1 MKEHINTLKSQ
12 LNQIIV
18 ENFQANIHLKN
29 AIEQKENEKH
39 DLLKDLSLKI
49 IDVIDS
55 FENSEEWVTENE
67 LNKVDE
73 AKRAVSKFKIVHRKL
88 VGLLREYGITKIEFP
103 DNRLIVGLCEVVET
117 EADNQ
122 KKNDEII
129 SVIRNGYIRGKE
141 LIRPAQIIVVKH

>member
-1 MKEHINTLKSQ
+1 MKEDITILKSQ
-12 LNQIIV
+12 LHQIIV
-18 ENFQANIHLKN
+18 ENLQSNNILKN
-29 AIEQKENEKH
+29 AIEQKENEKR
-39 DLLKDLSLKI
+39 DLLKNLSLKI

-67 LNKVDE
+67 LNKGDE
-73 AKRAVSKFKIVHRKL
+73 VRRAVSKFKIVHRKL
-88 VGLLREYGITKIEFP
+88 LGLLKENGITKIEFP

-117 EADNQ
+117 EADKQ

-141 LIRPAQIIVVKH
+141 LIRPAQIIVVKN

>member
-1 MKEHINTLKSQ
+1 MKEDINRLKK
-12 LNQIIV
+12 IIV
-18 ENFQANIHLKN
+18 ENLQSNNHLKN
-29 AIEQKENEKH
+29 VIEQKENEKH
-39 DLLKDLSLKI
+39 DLLKVLSLKI
-49 IDVIDS
+49 IDIIDS

-73 AKRAVSKFKIVHRKL
+73 ARRAVNKFKIVHRKL
-88 VGLLREYGITKIEFP
+88 LGLLKEYGITKIEFP

-117 EADNQ
+117 EADGQ

-141 LIRPAQIIVVKH
+141 LIRPAQIIVVKN

>member
-1 MKEHINTLKSQ
+1 MKEEVIALKNQ
-12 LNQIIV
+12 LSQIII
-18 ENFQANIHLKN
+18 ENLQSNNHLKN
-29 AIEQKENEKH
+29 EIEQKENEKH
-39 DLLKDLSLKI
+39 DLLKDLSINI
-49 IDVIDS
+49 IDIIDS

-73 AKRAVSKFKIVHRKL
+73 ARRVVSKFKIVHRKL
-88 VGLLREYGITKIEFP
+88 LGLLKEYGITKIAFP

-117 EADNQ
+117 EANSQ

-141 LIRPAQIIVVKH
+141 LIRPAQIIVVKN

>member
-1 MKEHINTLKSQ
+1 MNY
-12 LNQIIV
+12 
-18 ENFQANIHLKN
+18 
-29 AIEQKENEKH
+29 
-39 DLLKDLSLKI
+39 
-49 IDVIDS
+49 
-55 FENSEEWVTENE
+55 
-67 LNKVDE
+67 NKVDE

-117 EADNQ
+117 EADSQ

-141 LIRPAQIIVVKH
+141 LIRPAQIIVVKN

>member
-1 MKEHINTLKSQ
+1 MKEDINILKNQ
-12 LNQIIV
+12 LKQIII
-18 ENFQANIHLKN
+18 ENLQSNNHLKN
-29 AIEQKENEKH
+29 AIEQKENEKN

-67 LNKVDE
+67 LSKIDE
-73 AKRAVSKFKIVHRKL
+73 AKKAVSKFKIVHRKL
-88 VGLLREYGITKIEFP
+88 LGLLREYGISKIEFP

-117 EADNQ
+117 EADSQ
-122 KKNDEII
+122 KKNDDII

-141 LIRPAQIIVVKH
+141 LIRPAQIIVVKN

>member
-1 MKEHINTLKSQ
+1 MKEDINILKSQ

-18 ENFQANIHLKN
+18 ENLQSNNHLKN
-29 AIEQKENEKH
+29 AIEQKENEKN

-55 FENSEEWVTENE
+55 FEKSEEWVTENE
-67 LNKVDE
+67 LNKIDE
-73 AKRAVSKFKIVHRKL
+73 AQKAVSKFKIVHRKL
-88 VGLLREYGITKIEFP
+88 LGLLREYGITKIEFP

-117 EADNQ
+117 EADSQ

-141 LIRPAQIIVVKH
+141 LIRPAQIIVVKN

>member
-1 MKEHINTLKSQ
+1 MKEDINTLKSQ
-12 LNQIIV
+12 LNHIIV
-18 ENFQANIHLKN
+18 EKLQSNNQLKN

-73 AKRAVSKFKIVHRKL
+73 ARRVVSKFKIVHRKL
-88 VGLLREYGITKIEFP
+88 LGLLKEYGITKIEFP

-117 EADNQ
+117 EANSQ
-122 KKNDEII
+122 KKNDEIV

-141 LIRPAQIIVVKH
+141 LIRSAQIIVVKN

>member
-1 MKEHINTLKSQ
+1 MKVDITLLKSQ
-12 LNQIIV
+12 LKQIIV
-18 ENFQANIHLKN
+18 ENFQSNNNLKN

-55 FENSEEWVTENE
+55 FENSYEWITENE

-73 AKRAVSKFKIVHRKL
+73 ARRAVSRFKIVHRRL
-88 VGLLREYGITKIEFP
+88 LGLLKEYGITKIEFP

-117 EADNQ
+117 EADSQ

-141 LIRPAQIIVVKH
+141 LIRPAQIIVVKN

>member
-1 MKEHINTLKSQ
+1 MKEDINILKSQ

-18 ENFQANIHLKN
+18 ENLQSNNHLKN
-29 AIEQKENEKH
+29 TIEQQENEKH

-55 FENSEEWVTENE
+55 FENSEEWVNENE
-67 LNKVDE
+67 LNKIDE
-73 AKRAVSKFKIVHRKL
+73 AKKAVSKFKIVHRKL
-88 VGLLREYGITKIEFP
+88 LGLLREYGITKIEFP

-117 EADNQ
+117 EADIQ

-141 LIRPAQIIVVKH
+141 LIRPAQIIVVKN

>member
-1 MKEHINTLKSQ
+1 MKADINTLKSQ
-12 LNQIIV
+12 INQIIV
-18 ENFQANIHLKN
+18 ENLQSNNRLKYE
-29 AIEQKENEKH
+29 IEQKENEMH
-39 DLLKDLSLKI
+39 DLLKNLSLKI
-49 IDVIDS
+49 INVIDS

-73 AKRAVSKFKIVHRKL
+73 ARRVVSKFKIVHRKL
-88 VGLLREYGITKIEFP
+88 LGLLKEYGITKIEFP

-117 EADNQ
+117 EADSQ

-141 LIRPAQIIVVKH
+141 LIRPAQIIIVKN

>member
-1 MKEHINTLKSQ
+1 MKEDINILKNQ

-18 ENFQANIHLKN
+18 ENLQSNIHFKN
-29 AIEQKENEKH
+29 EIEQKVNEKH
-39 DLLKDLSLKI
+39 DLIKDLSLKI

-55 FENSEEWVTENE
+55 FENSEEWFAANE
-67 LNKVDE
+67 LNKIDE
-73 AKRAVSKFKIVHRKL
+73 AKKAVSKFKIVHRKL
-88 VGLLREYGITKIEFP
+88 LGLLKEYGITKIEFP

-117 EADNQ
+117 EAYSQ

-141 LIRPAQIIVVKH
+141 LIRPAQIIVVKN

>member
-12 LNQIIV
+12 LTQIIV
-18 ENFQANIHLKN
+18 ENFQSNNHLKN
-29 AIEQKENEKH
+29 AIEQKENEKQ

-117 EADNQ
+117 EADSQ

-141 LIRPAQIIVVKH
+141 LIRPAQIIVVKN

>member
-12 LNQIIV
+12 LTQIII
-18 ENFQANIHLKN
+18 ENLQSNNHLKN
-29 AIEQKENEKH
+29 AIEQKENEKQ

-117 EADNQ
+117 EADSQ

-129 SVIRNGYIRGKE
+129 SVIRNGHIRGKE
-141 LIRPAQIIVVKH
+141 LIRPAQIIVVKN